1 MSDQDDTRAL
11 VARLETEQ
19 SRLVL
24 DHFDHDD
31 AWTLGSALVAAARRR
46 DLPIAIDIH
55 LGVQQVF
62 HAALPGSSADNDAW
76 IARKRHV
83 VELTGNASFLVGRR
97 DAADGSDFLA
107 ERGLPVAE
115 YACHGGA
122 VPLVVRGVG
131 PVGVAT
137 VSGLPQADDHA
148 LVVEM
153 IEQVFDPT

>member
-1 MSDQDDTRAL
+1 MNAHDDARAL
-11 VARLETEQ
+11 VERLEAEQ
-19 SRLVL
+19 AGLVL

-31 AWTLGSALVAAARRR
+31 AWTLGIALVEAARRR
-46 DLPIAIDIH
+46 ALPIAIDIH
-55 LGVQQVF
+55 LGRQQAF

-83 VELTGNASFLVGRR
+83 VELTGDASFLVGRR
-97 DAADGSDFLA
+97 DAAYGSDFTGD
-107 ERGLPVAE
+107 RGLPVSE
-115 YACHGGA
+115 FACHGGA

-148 LVVEM
+148 LVVEV
-153 IEQVFDPT
+153 IERVFDLT